1 MNKAVT
7 NIAIDSILGPKQS
20 DKFGDFYLV
29 RGEDGGL
36 YRQNFETKN
45 LYLLV
50 PEGDWDMVPEDTLD
64 NMNMKSNQQGIDS
77 LNGEKLILASHYSP
91 TYISDKLLEI
101 STLTEREEDLKYK
114 QNLDKH
120 IENANLDPFHPR
132 SLEEDADLMPPEDN
146 NESLQEFLKDN
157 MDTLA
162 QELNK

>member
-1 MNKAVT
+1 MDKPVE

-29 RGEDGGL
+29 RGQDGGL

-50 PEGDWDMVPEDTLD
+50 PEGDWDMVSEDTLD
-64 NMNMKSNQQGIDS
+64 NMQIGSNQTGIDS
-77 LNGEKLILASHYSP
+77 LNGEKIILPSHYSP

-101 STLTEREEDLKYK
+101 STVTESEEDLKHT
-114 QNLDKH
+114 QNMEKS
-120 IENANLDPFHPR
+120 IKNANLDPFHPI

-146 NESLQEFLKDN
+146 DESLQEFLKDN

-162 QELNK
+162 QELNR